1 LADRA
6 RLIRGAA
13 SAVPLP
19 GCQSES
25 APKGHELQVIGLDLA
40 ALAGVSGEQHSFD
53 YISFAANFV
62 TTF

>member
-1 LADRA
+1 M
-6 RLIRGAA
+6 
-13 SAVPLP
+13 PLS

-25 APKGHELQVIGLDLA
+25 AQPKGHELQVIGLDLA
-40 ALAGVSGEQHSFD
+40 ALAGVSGEQHSFH

>member
-1 LADRA
+1 M
-6 RLIRGAA
+6 
-13 SAVPLP
+13 PLP

-25 APKGHELQVIGLDLA
+25 APPRGHELQVIGLDLA
-40 ALAGVSGEQHSFD
+40 APASVSSEQHSFD